1 VPKKSLFTF
10 MSNKKIAQQLPFFK
24 YSAQQSI
31 HKKRNLLCP
40 IGKNTIAT
48 SGGQQSFT
56 AYP

>member
-1 VPKKSLFTF
+1 